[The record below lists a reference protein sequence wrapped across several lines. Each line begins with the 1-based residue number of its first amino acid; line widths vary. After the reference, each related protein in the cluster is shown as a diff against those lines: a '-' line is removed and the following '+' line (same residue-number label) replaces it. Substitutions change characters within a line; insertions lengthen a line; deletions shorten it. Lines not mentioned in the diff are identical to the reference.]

1 MLRSVDRRAWT
12 RQTEQALLR
21 EVKQG
26 PLWQSTGSRARDQG
40 ACVMDGKRQELLEIY
55 KLHAVLADRVS
66 RRHERANWLYLALLF
81 GLTLLAAVIPRFGAD
96 VISMDAVL
104 VLKESIDQN
113 RTPPDTYGV
122 VVETALFWIGVLG
135 VAFAISWYIVIRSCR
150 RLNTAKFHALMDL
163 EHQLEYPFFT
173 KEWELLGAGKKS
185 ATYWCLAVVETVLP
199 GIFLLLFGGLAI
211 AAAVAP

>member
-1 MLRSVDRRAWT
+1 
-12 RQTEQALLR
+12 
-21 EVKQG
+21 
-26 PLWQSTGSRARDQG
+26 
-40 ACVMDGKRQELLEIY
+40 MDGKKQELLEIY

-96 VISMDAVL
+96 VISMDTVL

-113 RTPPDTYGV
+113 RMPPDTYGV

-135 VAFAISWYIVIRSCR
+135 VAFAISWYIVIRSYR
-150 RLNTAKFHALMDL
+150 RLNTAKFRALMDL

-173 KEWELLGAGKKS
+173 KEWELLGAGRKS

>member
-1 MLRSVDRRAWT
+1 
-12 RQTEQALLR
+12 
-21 EVKQG
+21 
-26 PLWQSTGSRARDQG
+26 
-40 ACVMDGKRQELLEIY
+40 MD
-55 KLHAVLADRVS
+55 
-66 RRHERANWLYLALLF
+66 
-81 GLTLLAAVIPRFGAD
+81 T
-96 VISMDAVL
+96 VL

-122 VVETALFWIGVLG
+122 VVETALFWIGMLG
-135 VAFAISWYIVIRSCR
+135 VAFAISWYIVIRSYR